1 LSFEAERAP
10 QRSVAFAA
18 TSLQEKAPIMAEHIT
33 HDAIYDTVDRDDF
46 DAMVEVD
53 RYARRTGAFDE
64 IIAATE
70 DHFWDPLDPAYVDF
84 SQPFDTKNET
94 IMPRDFT
101 IELNCAVADRLDEGQ
116 KIALAN
122 EVTRFSLSQIL
133 HGEQGAL
140 SLSASL
146 CHVLYDPGALEY
158 AANQAR
164 EEARHVTAFSK
175 YVGARWGTP
184 LPVGQTLGDLMNELV
199 LAPEVYK
206 KLIGM
211 QMLIEGLAMGAF
223 ATLHSKTR
231 DPLLRRTVQLVMT
244 DEAFHHKFGRIWAK
258 RTVPK
263 LSEEEHEKVE
273 LWAASC
279 FHKIFMNLV
288 NAEQKQAIYPK
299 YGFDWKFV
307 RASVMEA
314 FNDDDRRRMMKENT
328 NIFRVL
334 IKTLLHGG
342 IITERTRHLYEAW
355 VDLGQLEQEP
365 DGVVGDAIAEEAM
378 IELREINGQKRK
390 KIGRAF
396 KEMARAAQ

>member
-1 LSFEAERAP
+1 
-10 QRSVAFAA
+10 
-18 TSLQEKAPIMAEHIT
+18 MADQIT
-33 HDAIYDTVDRDDF
+33 HDEIYDAVDRDDF
-46 DAMVEVD
+46 DAMIEVD

-64 IIAATE
+64 IISATE

-84 SQPFDTKNET
+84 SQPFDTKNEM
-94 IMPRDFT
+94 IMPHDFT
-101 IELNCAVADRLDEGQ
+101 IELNCAVKDRLDEGQ
-116 KIALAN
+116 QIALAN

-146 CHVLYDPGALEY
+146 CQVLHDPGAQEY

-184 LPVGQTLGDLMNELV
+184 LPAGATLASLMNEIV

-223 ATLHSKTR
+223 ATLHSRTR

-244 DEAFHHKFGRIWAK
+244 DEAFHHRFGRIWAK

-263 LSEEEHEKVE
+263 LTEEEHEKVE
-273 LWAASC
+273 DWAAVC
-279 FHKIFMNLV
+279 FHKVFMNLV
-288 NAEQKQAIYPK
+288 NSEQKQSIYPQF
-299 YGFDWKFV
+299 GLEWQWV
-307 RASVMEA
+307 RSAVMEA
-314 FNDDDRRRMMKENT
+314 FGDQDRRRLMKENT

-355 VDLGQLEQEP
+355 VDLGELEREP
-365 DGVVGDAIAEEAM
+365 EGVVGDAIADAA
-378 IELREINGQKRK
+378 ILELREINGAKRK
-390 KIGRAF
+390 KIGRAM
-396 KEMARAAQ
+396 KEIARAN